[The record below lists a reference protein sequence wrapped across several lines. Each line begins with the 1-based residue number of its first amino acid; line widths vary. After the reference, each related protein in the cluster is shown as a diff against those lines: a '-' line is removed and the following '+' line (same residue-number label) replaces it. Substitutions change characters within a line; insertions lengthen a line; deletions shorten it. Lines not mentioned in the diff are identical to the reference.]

1 MTRIEK
7 HRIQVAVPGDCGK
20 ESTCNAGDEGLI
32 AVLKYLLEEEVA
44 THSSI
49 PAWRIPWT
57 ESLEC
62 CSSWG
67 CKESDMNEG
76 LSTDRQ
82 TGRSRSLGGEQR

>member
-1 MTRIEK
+1 M
-7 HRIQVAVPGDCGK
+7 P
-20 ESTCNAGDEGLI
+20 
-32 AVLKYLLEEEVA
+32 VLEHLLEEEVA

-76 LSTDRQ
+76 FSTDRQ
-82 TGRSRSLGGEQR
+82 TGSSRSLGGESVQFSSVQSLSRVRFFATP

>member
-1 MTRIEK
+1 MVENPP
-7 HRIQVAVPGDCGK
+7 A
-20 ESTCNAGDEGLI
+20 NAGDLRDTGSI
-32 AVLKYLLEEEVA
+32 LEEEVA

-67 CKESDMNEG
+67 CKESDKNEA
-76 LSTDRQ
+76 LTTDRQ
-82 TGRSRSLGGEQR
+82 TGRSRSLGGK